1 MVYAA
6 LGGAASFYSFPFLY
20 YYGGPGGVV
29 AAALLWTIPLGFLF
43 TLSQCLFF
51 YENDEI
57 LLFFKKLGVFVFF
70 GASGF
75 SLGFAARAAVPA
87 APAPGLEPARIIGVS
102 GVLAEDPRLF
112 NDSQGIGALTLT
124 GATGEGGERVS
135 AKGKLPVFFP
145 AEAVPG
151 LKEFGRGCEIYT
163 EGKLIESDRGLLFR
177 ASGVYITKPASVIE
191 QFRTAFRT
199 GLLKKLAGPPGN
211 TPVWSGLASA
221 LLLGVRDNLD
231 TSLQAGFRDAGCSH
245 VLALSGMHLAL
256 FSAVI
261 AFFLKRLMGIRAASL
276 AGGVFIVLYAYLA
289 GAQPSLVRAAIM
301 YLLGVACLWGFL
313 KKEALN
319 ILCLAF
325 IIQIVIQSESGLSV
339 SFILSYLALAGI
351 LTIGEMIHE
360 FFRGR
365 LPEILGGSLSA
376 SIGAFLF
383 TAPAVSLYFKTLRP
397 VGLLAGIIIVPLA
410 SLFMILAL
418 AALVLL
424 SLFPFLFAPFDFIL
438 TFIYRVLDFMVS
450 LAGKVRGL
458 EAANPLAVLAIVLV
472 LCCLLVRLCYRDRSI
487 RSNIAPF
494 IN

>member
-1 MVYAA
+1 M
-6 LGGAASFYSFPFLY
+6 SFYSFPFLY
-20 YYGGPGGVV
+20 SYGGSGVI
-29 AAALLWTIPLGFLF
+29 AATVLLWAIPLGFLF
-43 TLSQCLFF
+43 ALSQCPFF
-51 YENDEI
+51 CANDEI
-57 LLFFKKLGVFVFF
+57 LLFFKKLGILAVF

-87 APAPGLEPARIIGVS
+87 APAPGLEPARVTGVS
-102 GVLAEDPRLF
+102 GILAEDPRLF
-112 NDSQGIGALTLT
+112 NDNRGIGALTLT
-124 GATGEGGERVS
+124 GAAGRGGERVS
-135 AKGKLPVFFP
+135 AKGKLQVFFP

-163 EGKLIESDRGLLFR
+163 EGKLVESERGLLFR
-177 ASGVYITKPASVIE
+177 ASAVYITKPASVIE
-191 QFRTAFRT
+191 QFRTVFRT
-199 GLLKKLAGPPGN
+199 GLLEKLAGPPGN

-261 AFFLKRLMGIRAASL
+261 AFFLKRLMGVRAASL
-276 AGGVFIVLYAYLA
+276 AGGVFIVLYVYLA

-301 YLLGVACLWGFL
+301 YLLGVVCLWGFL
-313 KKEALN
+313 KKDALN

-325 IIQIVIQSESGLSV
+325 IIQLVMQSESGLSV

-376 SIGAFLF
+376 SIGAFLL
-383 TAPAVSLYFKTLRP
+383 TAPVVSLYFRTLQP
-397 VGLLAGIIIVPLA
+397 VGLLAGIVIVPAA

-418 AALVLL
+418 AALVLV

-438 TFIYRVLDFMVS
+438 TLIYRALDFMVS

-458 EAANPLAVLAIVLV
+458 EAANPLAVLAVVLV
-472 LCCLLVRLCYRDRSI
+472 LCCLLVCLCSRDRRI
-487 RSNIAPF
+487 RSTIAPF

>member
-1 MVYAA
+1 
-6 LGGAASFYSFPFLY
+6 
-20 YYGGPGGVV
+20 
-29 AAALLWTIPLGFLF
+29 
-43 TLSQCLFF
+43 
-51 YENDEI
+51 
-57 LLFFKKLGVFVFF
+57 
-70 GASGF
+70 
-75 SLGFAARAAVPA
+75 
-87 APAPGLEPARIIGVS
+87 VS
-102 GVLAEDPRLF
+102 GILAEDPRLF
-112 NDSQGIGALTLT
+112 NDDRGIGALTLT
-124 GATGEGGERVS
+124 SAAGEGGVRVS

-151 LKEFGRGCEIYT
+151 LKEFGRGCGIYT
-163 EGKLIESDRGLLFR
+163 EGKLVESGRGLLFR
-177 ASGVYITKPASVIE
+177 ASAVYITKPASHIE

-199 GLLKKLAGPPGN
+199 GLLKKIAGPPGN

-276 AGGVFIVLYAYLA
+276 AGGVFIVLYVYLA
-289 GAQPSLVRAAIM
+289 GTQPSLVRAAIM
-301 YLLGVACLWGFL
+301 YLLGVVCLWGFL
-313 KKEALN
+313 KKDAFN

-325 IIQIVIQSESGLSV
+325 IIQIVVQSESGLSV

-383 TAPAVSLYFKTLRP
+383 TAPVVSLYFKALQP
-397 VGLLAGIIIVPLA
+397 VGLLAGIIIVPAA
-410 SLFMILAL
+410 SLFMIFAL
-418 AALVLL
+418 VALVLV
-424 SLFPFLFAPFDFIL
+424 SLFPVLFTPFDVIL
-438 TFIYRVLDFMVS
+438 TLIYRVLDLMVS
-450 LAGKVRGL
+450 LVGKVRGL
-458 EAANPLAVLAIVLV
+458 EAENPLAVLAAVLA
-472 LCCLLVRLCYRDRSI
+472 LCCLLVCLCRRDRRI

-494 IN
+494 AN